1 MLHTHADGNIGV
13 NSDSDSLK
21 ATTSASSELL
31 FVSVELVWLLL
42 PQSLFMSSSTLRPT
56 LCGLH
61 PTKINTQMENRKL
74 SKAEMCVRL
83 KFDVYMLACVV

>member
-21 ATTSASSELL
+21 ATTSASSEL
-31 FVSVELVWLLL
+31 FASVELVWLLL
-42 PQSLFMSSSTLRPT
+42 PRSLFMSSSTLRPT

-61 PTKINTQMENRKL
+61 PTKINTQTENRKL
-74 SKAEMCVRL
+74 SKAEMCVRQ
-83 KFDVYMLACVV
+83 KSDVYMLACVV